1 MFTKD
6 DFQDM
11 MDETYPPY
19 KILGVE
25 FAAGRVLREVD
36 PIFFDVLYNDFLLSK
51 EEELENE

>member
-1 MFTKD
+1 MTTKD

-36 PIFFDVLYNDFLLSK
+36 PIFFDVLYNDFIQSK

>member
-6 DFQDM
+6 DFEDM
-11 MDETYPPY
+11 MNETYPPY
-19 KILGVE
+19 NILGTE
-25 FAAGRVLREVD
+25 FLAGSVIREMD